1 MTCDPWSNKLDAYVD
16 SELSG
21 EEVENLES
29 HLRMCSSCAAD
40 ALGRLQMKRLTQAA
54 GMRHAPAPEFRLR
67 IEQSVHAQKRARSWF
82 SWLPLS
88 SAPPSRLRLTSALL
102 AAAAVLVLMVGSF
115 DLWLQ
120 HSQREHALTELAD
133 LHVAT
138 LASATPV
145 DVISTDRHTVKPWF
159 AGKLPFTFNLP
170 ELQNSPFTLIGGRV
184 AYLEHSPGAQLLF
197 EVRKH
202 RLTVFIFQ
210 DQAGVPFL
218 DGPTNSR
225 ELAFNVE
232 TWSEGGLRY
241 VIISDAA
248 RADVHD
254 LSQLLRAAAHS

>member
-1 MTCDPWSNKLDAYVD
+1 MKCDPWSNQLDAYVD
-16 SELSG
+16 SELSK
-21 EEVENLES
+21 EEVENLEA
-29 HLRMCSSCAAD
+29 HLRTCSSCAAD
-40 ALGRLQMKRLTQAA
+40 ALGRLQMKRMTQAA
-54 GMRHAPAPEFRLR
+54 GTRYAPAPDFRLR
-67 IEQSVHAQKRARSWF
+67 IEQSVHAQKKARSWF

-88 SAPPSRLRLTSALL
+88 FAPSSALL
-102 AAAAVLVLMVGSF
+102 AAAAVVVLMVGSA
-115 DLWLQ
+115 DLWLR
-120 HSQREHALTELAD
+120 HSEREQALTELAD

-138 LASATPV
+138 LASASPV

-184 AYLEHSPGAQLLF
+184 AYFEHSPGAQLLF

-210 DQAGVPFL
+210 DQAGTPFRA
-218 DGPTNSR
+218 GPTDSR

-241 VIISDAA
+241 VVISDATES
-248 RADVHD
+248 DVRD
-254 LSQLLRAAAHS
+254 LSQLLRVAAHS